1 VTGVIQAGS
10 LQVEILVSLSASST
24 SIRHRTHEDFLETVG
39 CLVGTITSFFEG
51 PACDGFLGA
60 LGRVGVE
67 PRVGKAEAEAEA
79 AGEPVAGTVFRHD
92 PARSVRT
99 LPGVIG
105 CTGEIPGGPAE
116 ETVLPAMD
124 GVRRAEGGRYF
135 PGVPV
140 GGVDGPSFGDLV
152 SASAIILR
160 RSILRGI
167 KRDVRISERN
177 FRVSEA

>member
-1 VTGVIQAGS
+1 M
-10 LQVEILVSLSASST
+10 
-24 SIRHRTHEDFLETVG
+24 
-39 CLVGTITSFFEG
+39 
-51 PACDGFLGA
+51 
-60 LGRVGVE
+60 
-67 PRVGKAEAEAEA
+67 GKAEAEAEA

-152 SASAIILR
+152 SASAMILR
-160 RSILRGI
+160 RSILQGA
-167 KRDVRISERN
+167 KRQGRISERN
-177 FRVSEA
+177 FKVSEA